1 MISGSYLI
9 NIIIYRMYCR
19 RSVDRAMSQNNV
31 HNVTHLLKQ
40 TRDHQ
45 TPSTINPLTEPLPTW
60 YEFYKRLKLFPWWI
74 RYNIGLAHEAVLRDK
89 IINLGTTMGL
99 QDKWLQRIIRHAVSE
114 FSKKGLGSDYYGYH
128 NIDHEL
134 EATYFVLLAAYGQND
149 NNNNNNKEGAKVV
162 MGTQYKDDEFSQEDI
177 RYLFVAALFHDYD
190 PLKQFDKP
198 HEDAVEWFIRN
209 DEKINK
215 FIDDVGINID
225 IVIAII
231 HRTAYPYKGKIAEHA
246 EKRIEELFTQAGIA
260 ENDTKTRQHY
270 KDLGWFLSVSERIA
284 GYALGDF
291 KHSMVLA
298 RTNAHALG
306 WHPSRIYE
314 ESVKYFSVLKEERRM
329 FEYVLQS
336 IPSEYRKRFF
346 DNIASFKYIWTKEV
360 DIRDSIRRN
369 KITLVP
375 IVEEIGESEK
385 NSSGVNNINNINTL
399 PHNLIET
406 VVKIFKELH
415 VPVDINNETRFR
427 KSLKWSDTILV
438 TLRVKEADKSGDE
451 IVGYAKGAALENYQL
466 RHGTHDENFG
476 KRNTAYMEWIGIKA
490 GFWGENGGH
499 ILRIEFLK
507 EAKRRGY
514 SYVSSYVHR
523 DVIQHRINRGENI
536 QTIQK
541 YDPDKLDYYR
551 YDLSSQIYMTTTT
564 TTEPS
569 FSPQVVAESI
579 NLRNREETE
588 IDKKYPI
595 ID

>member
-1 MISGSYLI
+1 
-9 NIIIYRMYCR
+9 MYSS
-19 RSVDRAMSQNNV
+19 RSVDRAMNHDND
-31 HNVTHLLKQ
+31 HNITHLTNQ
-40 TRDHQ
+40 TRNHP

-74 RYNIGLAHEAVLRDK
+74 RYNIGLGHEAVLRDK
-89 IINLGTTMGL
+89 IINLGTMMGL

-114 FSKKGLGSDYYGYH
+114 FSKKGLGADYYGYH

-134 EATYFVLLAAYGQND
+134 EATYFVLLAANGQND
-149 NNNNNNKEGAKVV
+149 KNNKEGAEV

-198 HEDAVEWFIRN
+198 NEDAVEWFIRN

-215 FIDDVGINID
+215 FIEGIGINID

-246 EKRIEELFTQAGIA
+246 EKRIEELFTYAGIP

-291 KHSMVLA
+291 EHSMVLA

-336 IPSEYRKRFF
+336 IPLEYKKRLF
-346 DNIASFKYIWTKEV
+346 DNMATFKNIWAREIDV
-360 DIRDSIRRN
+360 RDSVRKN

-375 IVEEIGESEK
+375 VVEEIGESEK
-385 NSSGVNNINNINTL
+385 NSSVNNINTL
-399 PHNLIET
+399 PHNSIET
-406 VVKIFKELH
+406 VVNIFKELH

-438 TLRVKEADKSGDE
+438 TLRVKEADKSDDE

-499 ILRIEFLK
+499 ILRIEFLT

-536 QTIQK
+536 QTTQK

-551 YDLSSQIYMTTTT
+551 YDLSSQSYLTATTIT

-569 FSPQVVAESI
+569 FSPQVVAEPI
-579 NLRNREETE
+579 NLRNLEETE

>member
-1 MISGSYLI
+1 
-9 NIIIYRMYCR
+9 MYCR

-291 KHSMVLA
+291 EHSMVLA

>member
-60 YEFYKRLKLFPWWI
+60 YEFYKRLKLFPWWLK
-74 RYNIGLAHEAVLRDK
+74 YNIGISKEAILKDK
-89 IINLGTTMGL
+89 IIQLGTMMGL
-99 QDKWLQRIIRHAVSE
+99 QDRWIHRIIRHAVSE

-270 KDLGWFLSVSERIA
+270 KHLGWFLSVSERIA

-291 KHSMVLA
+291 EHSMVLA

-588 IDKKYPI
+588 IDKEYPI